1 MKTDTRVWV
10 CTRKRRLKCGK
21 VGKYLVMKW
30 RIGGM
35 SHFESLGPKGRFTA
49 AEVREARRKKEL
61 ELAQGT
67 AAAYAGKRL
76 TLMQLRDAFA
86 RARDAEPERGEHAH
100 AVRHAIEG
108 MGGDLHVDAITP
120 QHVVDLRINL
130 REKKGLTTGRKLSEA
145 TQIKTLRMLR
155 AMWNWAKRQGF
166 VSGDN
171 PFTAEK
177 IGTPAAR
184 EPRLFSREDVAA
196 MEVVLRGRIDD
207 PRQERNLSLWRRWL
221 LLIRL
226 DLAAGLR
233 KSELL
238 HLRWEDVDLD
248 EGLLRVREHHG
259 PLPWKLK
266 TRGSK
271 RTVAV
276 DADLVVELRAHKLR
290 CGSPYVFVTGEKV
303 AELRRRLQRG
313 ERIGNPVGNVD
324 KQFKDIQRKAGLSP
338 VGSLHDLRK
347 TCLTNLAGKLPMHVV
362 KEFAGHTNISTTA
375 NHYLTTTPDDA
386 RKVREASRALL
397 AG

>member
-1 MKTDTRVWV
+1 MSIDVRVWV
-10 CTRKRRLKCGK
+10 CTRKRRLKSGR
-21 VGKYLVMKW
+21 VARYLVMKW
-30 RIGGM
+30 RVGGR
-35 SHFESLGPKGRFTA
+35 SCYESLGPRSRFTA
-49 AEVREARRKKEL
+49 AEVREARRNKEL
-61 ELAQGT
+61 ELTQGA

-76 TLMQLRDAFA
+76 TLTQLRDAYA
-86 RARDAEPERGEHAH
+86 RARDADPERGEHAH

-108 MGGDLHVDAITP
+108 LGDLHVDSITK
-120 QHVVDLRINL
+120 QHVLDLRINL
-130 REKKGLTTGRKLSEA
+130 REKKGKTTGRKLAEG

-155 AMWNWAKRQGF
+155 AMWNWAKEHGF
-166 VSGDN
+166 VAEN
-171 PFTAEK
+171 PFAGQK
-177 IGTPAAR
+177 FGTPAPR

-196 MEVVLRGRIDD
+196 MEAVLRRRIDD
-207 PRQERNLSLWRRWL
+207 PRQERNLPLWRRWL

-226 DLAAGLR
+226 DLATGLR

-238 HLRWEDVDLD
+238 HLRWEDVDFD
-248 EGLLRVREHHG
+248 EGLLRIREHRE

-271 RTVAV
+271 RVVPV
-276 DADLVVELRAHKLR
+276 DADLVVELRAHELR

-303 AELRRRLQRG
+303 AELRRRLQRD
-313 ERIGNPVGNVD
+313 ERVGNPVGNVD
-324 KQFKDIQRKAGLSP
+324 SQFKKIQRQARIAP

-362 KEFAGHTNISTTA
+362 KEFAGHANISTTA
-375 NHYLTTTPDDA
+375 NHYLATTPDDA